1 MMGFMCYYGH
11 VQNTS
16 NLGEGNVYK
25 SYFLGALVEI
35 PCWSIPVII
44 AKLGR
49 RWPLLLLFATSGL
62 AGVLYGF
69 VPQDWP
75 LTSLRQSYTIF
86 SNQTHTKIVQIK
98 HSNIATYQT

>member
-75 LTSLRQSYTIF
+75 LTSLRQTNTIF
-86 SNQTHTKIVQIK
+86 SNQTPTKTI
-98 HSNIATYQT
+98 